1 MPRADLLALTA
12 DDLASVVNRGVVKRA
27 ERELA
32 AGELS
37 FRVEDAEGGELAV
50 HWSDGV
56 VCRFP
61 AGGSLHDAVCS
72 SGALGTTRHVV
83 RSVFAY
89 QRHYSAGAASAP
101 FAAPPPSSPE
111 LIQPASAPPPSVNS
125 LDGSA
130 SQEAVLGASLIET
143 PKARDEGGLPPSD
156 VVSPPPDSSS
166 LPSPTGA
173 EPVPSI
179 AAPAATD
186 DSAKQ
191 SSPPTARSGFA
202 TAVWNPGD
210 FSDADLVARY
220 RSAAVEKALKRFE
233 AGTLV
238 ELVRGAKPTA
248 RFLDEPCTLRF
259 LVPNDLRYLA
269 ADCAEA
275 AVPTF
280 AMLAVWAFRL
290 LPESQVAG
298 VVSIQQAELPTP
310 TALLLETEERL
321 GELAASG
328 FAGAA
333 PTWPQFWARLEESL
347 REAGLVWPAE
357 LAADLLEQFNMYIA
371 RDARFDPAEAV
382 DLVGELLA
390 RVRAI
395 AGKTTAVPQLLV
407 RGSRNDRAA
416 EIAGGRL
423 IGLGLGV
430 RTGRRTTTLSAYL
443 QDADS
448 GAVAAVERSFADPPE
463 ENGVAPPPKKF
474 SELAETVL
482 FRGTSLGG
490 LASSQL
496 LLKNGKRTPSG
507 RLVLPR
513 TVASLTTNPQ
523 TFAWE
528 QLKPPAAVESF
539 AQLAARLETLPPS
552 YLRPRRVT
560 ENLHVCSVAAVE
572 ESSFDAG
579 SQRLSAVLRD
589 ADGGLAELVHPYH
602 ARGASGFEALASA
615 LEHRPGEVRFVC
627 GRVTKSGKRLVVQ
640 PVCVVLDDGRRRTG
654 LQPWIAPPPAVPS
667 SFASLESAVQETV
680 PPREAFL
687 GRLRFELSELILSG
701 LRRADPRS
709 ERSWAELAEQGRR
722 AGFVR
727 LVEPVARLAA
737 EVALR
742 KESLRWDFS
751 TAVRAALDLCL
762 ICRTAAD
769 VM

>member
-32 AGELS
+32 AGEPT
-37 FRVEDAEGGELAV
+37 FRVEDVEGGELAV
-50 HWSDGV
+50 HWSDGI

-61 AGGSLHDAVCS
+61 AGGSLHEAVCS
-72 SGALGTTRHVV
+72 SGVLGVTRHVV

-89 QRHYSAGAASAP
+89 QQHCAAGPPNGPSAP
-101 FAAPPPSSPE
+101 SLPAPSAPIP
-111 LIQPASAPPPSVNS
+111 PASAAVPSVAAQEAPVEPQPPLAGGSSPSPAGES
-125 LDGSA
+125 LPPGASSTSA
-130 SQEAVLGASLIET
+130 SSEA
-143 PKARDEGGLPPSD
+143 DD
-156 VVSPPPDSSS
+156 
-166 LPSPTGA
+166 
-173 EPVPSI
+173 
-179 AAPAATD
+179 AA
-186 DSAKQ
+186 AKI
-191 SSPPTARSGFA
+191 PPTPARVGYA
-202 TAVWNPGD
+202 AAAWNPGD
-210 FSDADLVARY
+210 FSDADLAARF
-220 RSAAVEKALKRFE
+220 RSAAVEKARKRFE

-259 LVPNDLRYLA
+259 LVPRDLRYLA

-290 LPESQVAG
+290 LPATEVAG

-310 TALLLETEERL
+310 SALLQETEERL

-328 FAGAA
+328 FAGASLA
-333 PTWPQFWARLEESL
+333 WPQFWGRLEEGL
-347 REAGLVWPAE
+347 RDAGLVWPAE
-357 LAADLLEQFNMYIA
+357 LAADLLEQFNMYTA

-416 EIAGGRL
+416 ELAGGRL

-430 RTGRRTTTLSAYL
+430 RTGRRTTTLSAFV

-474 SELAETVL
+474 AELADTVL

-507 RLVLPR
+507 RLILPR
-513 TVASLTTNPQ
+513 TAASLTTNPQ

-560 ENLHVCSVAAVE
+560 ENLHVCAVAAVE
-572 ESSFDAG
+572 EASFDAG

-640 PVCVVLDDGRRRTG
+640 PVCLVLDDGRRRTCV
-654 LQPWIAPPPAVPS
+654 QPWIAPPPAVPS
-667 SFASLESAVQETV
+667 SFASLESAAQETI

-687 GRLRFELSELILSG
+687 RRLRFELSELLLSG

-737 EVALR
+737 QVALR

-751 TAVRAALDLCL
+751 SAASNALDLCL

-769 VM
+769 VL